1 MSVFL
6 YNERPLVTP
15 SVRWGWLKQRTSDT
29 EGWRGK
35 SSTEIDAAPPPPNTL
50 AHISTGCGQ
59 TLQIGAGGARRF
71 AEKNPN
77 E

>member
-6 YNERPLVTP
+6 YNERPLATP

-35 SSTEIDAAPPPPNTL
+35 SSTEIDAAPP
-50 AHISTGCGQ
+50 
-59 TLQIGAGGARRF
+59 RRTHPRTF
-71 AEKNPN
+71 RQAVAKPFKSAPVALVGLVEKNPN